1 MKKLPVIA
9 EESFVTVMDELSKEI
24 DKVMTKIPYDA
35 QWIAF
40 EVFYGTLTN
49 LLLTMFEG
57 CPEEDVKDIMAAFQT
72 WMDVG
77 LLMGK
82 SPKLLKSIL
91 DRTAPTIREF
101 IVPEWMEAEEWKE
114 EVMGE
119 AEEII
124 KKASGHQNGSGQDI
138 ATESSA

>member
-9 EESFVTVMDELSKEI
+9 DESLDTVMDELTKEI

-49 LLLTMFEG
+49 ILLRMFEG
-57 CPEEDVKDIMAAFQT
+57 CSEEDVKDIMAAFQT

-82 SPKLLKSIL
+82 SPKRLKSIL

-101 IVPEWMEAEEWKE
+101 EVPEWMEAEEWKE

-119 AEEII
+119 AEEIVR
-124 KKASGHQNGSGQDI
+124 KARGHQNGVS
-138 ATESSA
+138 